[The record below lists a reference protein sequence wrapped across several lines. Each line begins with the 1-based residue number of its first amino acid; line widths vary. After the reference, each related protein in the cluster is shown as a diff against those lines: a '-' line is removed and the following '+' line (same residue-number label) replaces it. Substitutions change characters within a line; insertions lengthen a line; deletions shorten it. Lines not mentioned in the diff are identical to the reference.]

1 MPRNITVTFEDGSN
15 HVYQNAPDNITPDE
29 VQARAQQEFGKTIT
43 ALDGGRAAAPQEVVE
58 QEEPGF
64 MSRVGQDLTKRA
76 DNITQMMGRNTAD
89 GFIQGVANIPQMAGL
104 AAGQVAGG
112 AADIVGEGIQGTY
125 KTVVPEPAQKAI
137 SGGVSAVM
145 NTPLGKMGAR
155 GAQAV
160 GETYQNFKTSYPD
173 AAMALEGVAN
183 IAGLGYGGKAAG
195 KLAKGII
202 KQPAPE
208 VVKAH
213 LSKQYSTM
221 VKNEINKAIRPGVEG
236 KRTYGQAQN
245 FYTKA
250 EKAVTDIV
258 QNKNALSLVD
268 EFGDAKPGT
277 LPGSLSQFSQ
287 AIQQGKSN
295 VFNQYT
301 GIAGQAGE
309 AGARVNLQPVAKELD
324 SIITNTSLIDNAPE
338 IVKYAK
344 SRAKTYLKRG
354 TYSTK
359 EAQDTIAHLNSSL
372 ENFYKNPSYEAGSKA
387 YVDSLIANT
396 LRKKLDNI
404 IEETVGGN
412 YQELKNKY
420 GAYKAIEKDVN
431 RRAIV
436 DARKS
441 GKGLIDFSDVF
452 SGERAAAGILTLNPV
467 LVGEAAAIR
476 GISALIKR
484 INDPNRHVKS
494 LFQNAEKIQNKLGNV
509 PLNTMQN

>member
-89 GFIQGVANIPQMAGL
+89 GFIQGVANIPQMGML

-112 AADIVGEGIQGTY
+112 ASDIIGEGIQGTY

-137 SGGVSAVM
+137 SGGVSALM
-145 NTPLGKMGAR
+145 NTPAGKTVAK

-183 IAGLGYGGKAAG
+183 IAGLGYGEKAAG
-195 KLAKGII
+195 KLTKGII

-208 VVKAH
+208 AVKAH

-236 KRTYGQAQN
+236 KRTYNQAQN
-245 FYTKA
+245 FYNKA
-250 EKAVTDIV
+250 EDAVSTIV

-268 EFGDAKPGT
+268 EFGDVKPGA
-277 LPGSLSQFSQ
+277 LPKNLPQFSQ
-287 AIQQGKSN
+287 AINQTKSN
-295 VFNQYT
+295 IYNQYNK
-301 GIAGQAGE
+301 IAEQAGKT
-309 AGARVNLQPVAKELD
+309 GAMVDLQPVAKELD

-338 IVKYAK
+338 IVEYAK
-344 SRAKTYLKRG
+344 KRAETYLKRG
-354 TYSTK
+354 AYTTK
-359 EAQDTIAHLNSSL
+359 EAQDSITHLNSSL
-372 ENFYKNPSYEAGSKA
+372 DNFYKNPSYEAGSRA
-387 YVDSLIANT
+387 YVDSVIANN
-396 LRKKLDNI
+396 LRKKLDGI
-404 IEETVGGN
+404 IEETVGGD
-412 YQELKNKY
+412 YQGLKNQY
-420 GAYKAIEKDVN
+420 GALKAIEKDVN

-467 LVGEAAAIR
+467 LVGEAAAIK